1 MIKFSLFTE
10 DVYSKYSEL
19 LAKKSAI
26 IRSFRKGMNAKTIA
40 KALVRV
46 NKEIKELEKD
56 ISI

>member
-26 IRSFRKGMNAKTIA
+26 VQSFRKGMNAKA
-40 KALVRV
+40 VSKALIRV
-46 NKEIKELEKD
+46 NKDIKEIEKK